1 MMNMPFSNM
10 PTAERGTFPPATV
23 TLSSGLPGARTAT
36 ASASAFRITDVGR
49 VLVSGGGRGLVT
61 DYISNTV
68 VNLDIQTPFV
78 STSIPDGVWSLAGS
92 PQGFLRADIKG
103 PEGATAQLYIGEPR
117 ATSLTLSSK
126 AVGAST
132 ATSAIPAFVPAD
144 VGRVIYADAGVGVIT
159 AFTTASEVS
168 LNVTDVFLSLTYG
181 INGWGMSIAD
191 WRAQDIG
198 KTVEVNGGSYKIT
211 SIAGAAASALVV
223 TEASS
228 TVAVPA
234 NGWVLAS
241 PAWDAVAGYP
251 RAVALGGQRLLYAST
266 FAYPQHL
273 WGSFVG
279 DTLNFAAGVDDD
291 AAFAFELDGARN
303 SPIQHLTPSRRLLA
317 LTDLDEMSING
328 GNDQKPL
335 GPTNIQK
342 TDESSAGANDVRPV
356 KVGNE
361 TLFVQAAGKKV
372 HGIGYR
378 YENDGFNA
386 PDRTI
391 FSEHITASGIV
402 EMAYQKTPDPR
413 LLCIRADGQMAV
425 CAYDVEQDVIGWGRW
440 LTQGAFESVANVPT
454 RTAEDAYVVV
464 NRTVGGVPRRYI
476 EVFDVDVALDSCVVG
491 YDAAGRD
498 TWSDWIT
505 SKA

>member
-1 MMNMPFSNM
+1 M
-10 PTAERGTFPPATV
+10 
-23 TLSSGLPGARTAT
+23 
-36 ASASAFRITDVGR
+36 
-49 VLVSGGGRGLVT
+49 
-61 DYISNTV
+61 
-68 VNLDIQTPFV
+68 
-78 STSIPDGVWSLAGS
+78 
-92 PQGFLRADIKG
+92 
-103 PEGATAQLYIGEPR
+103 
-117 ATSLTLSSK
+117 
-126 AVGAST
+126 
-132 ATSAIPAFVPAD
+132 
-144 VGRVIYADAGVGVIT
+144 
-159 AFTTASEVS
+159 
-168 LNVTDVFLSLTYG
+168 
-181 INGWGMSIAD
+181 
-191 WRAQDIG
+191 
-198 KTVEVNGGSYKIT
+198 
-211 SIAGAAASALVV
+211 
-223 TEASS
+223 
-228 TVAVPA
+228 
-234 NGWVLAS
+234 
-241 PAWDAVAGYP
+241 
-251 RAVALGGQRLLYAST
+251 
-266 FAYPQHL
+266 
-273 WGSFVG
+273 
-279 DTLNFAAGVDDD
+279 
-291 AAFAFELDGARN
+291 
-303 SPIQHLTPSRRLLA
+303 
-317 LTDLDEMSING
+317 
-328 GNDQKPL
+328 

-498 TWSDWIT
+498 TWSGLDHLEGMTVQVLADGAYMGEFVVEFGQVTLPRVAVNTQIGLGYTALVEALQVEISGNGSTIQGNPVSVNEVILRVLDTKAVVLNGQEIDPRRFGAGLLDQPPPDFAGDIRVATFSDQIYKTKQVIT
-505 SKA
+505 QPYPLPFHLLNLIRKVSTND